1 MSHDFQ
7 GLKESWQRAGVLGV
21 LRFFTLEQ
29 WAAIDREYLEA
40 SRGTRLSDVAL
51 MGLVA
56 VTLTLQ
62 KYFGSRKTLEELVGA
77 ATLRALPWPD
87 MWHHV
92 YWAWFSSLTY
102 MVPPMLFAWWVH
114 REKPA
119 DYGLS
124 LKGARPYAWLYVA
137 LFLGVLPAVVVAS
150 GSDAFLNRYPFY
162 QAAGR
167 SWPQFLIWELSYGF
181 QFLALE
187 YFFRGFML
195 FPLARRLGA
204 AAIFVMV
211 IPYTMIHFSKPL
223 PETLGAVLAGTA
235 LGTLALRTRSIFG
248 GVAIHLAV
256 AWSMDVLA
264 LLRKGTLTGLFSP

>member
-7 GLKESWQRAGVLGV
+7 GLKESWQQGGVGGLV
-21 LRFFTLEQ
+21 RFFTLHQ
-29 WAAIDREYLEA
+29 WNAIDQEYLETT
-40 SRGTRLSDVAL
+40 RGTRLSDVAL
-51 MGLVA
+51 MVLVA

-62 KYFGSRKTLEELVGA
+62 KYFGGRKTLEELVGA
-77 ATLRALPWPD
+77 ATLRSLPFPD
-87 MWHHV
+87 IWNHV
-92 YWAWFSSLTY
+92 YWAWFSSFTY
-102 MVPPMLFAWWVH
+102 MIPPMLFAWWVH
-114 REKPA
+114 REKPS

-124 LKGARPYAWLYVA
+124 LKGARRYAGLYLV
-137 LFLGVLPAVVVAS
+137 LFLAVLPAVVVAS
-150 GSDAFLNRYPFY
+150 GSPAFLNRYPFY
-162 QAAGR
+162 AAAGR
-167 SWPQFLIWELSYGF
+167 SWSQFLLWELSYGF

-256 AWSMDVLA
+256 AWSMDLLA
-264 LLRKGTLTGLFSP
+264 LYRKGALTGLLSP